1 MKRTTLLC
9 AVLFLAFPLFAQ
21 EAAREAAEPPAEGGD
36 VRSDYRLG
44 EDGKIRQRIAWSRA
58 NAYFYEIEIE
68 KIGPGAAWQPELKE
82 RTEQNFLEVS
92 LTPGMYRYRILSYNV
107 LGRVGAVSEW
117 AGIRVFAA
125 KQPAAESYSPAGYF
139 FDSPAQEFT
148 LTLTGR
154 DLAEEAQVRL
164 VPQTGGAGIAPSS
177 LTYRVDETALRAV
190 FPAEA
195 LVLGAYDI
203 VITNPGGLEQRL
215 EGFFADFRRPLDIS
229 VSLAYAPL
237 APLYGYFFDIY
248 DAPFYPLG
256 LYARARVVPLKR
268 LWGWIGFELGFH
280 YAGLKTQ
287 DAAYGLS
294 GGIPAVYA
302 DALYQKWNR
311 NCTLALNL
319 RLGGGLVLVSNI
331 QFSHRDGSRSER
343 AGTARFA
350 VNAGT
355 SVQWFMR
362 ENIFVEAGAE
372 YVHLFSP
379 WSPAPGFIVAALAL
393 GTRF

>member
-1 MKRTTLLC
+1 MKRSAFLLT
-9 AVLFLAFPLFAQ
+9 ALFLAFPLFAQ
-21 EAAREAAEPPAEGGD
+21 EAAPEAAEPPASGD

-44 EDGKIRQRIAWSRA
+44 EDGKIRQRIAWTRA

-68 KIGPGAAWQPELKE
+68 KIGPGAVWKLEQKE

-92 LTPGMYRYRILSYNV
+92 LTPGMYRYRVLNYNV
-107 LGRVGAVSEW
+107 LGRVGATSEW
-117 AGIRVFAA
+117 MGIRVFVA
-125 KQPAAESYSPAGYF
+125 KQPAAESYSPAGYY
-139 FDSPAQEFT
+139 FDFPAVEFT

-164 VPQTGGAGIAPSS
+164 VPQTKGAVIAPSS
-177 LTYRVDETALRAV
+177 LAYRADETSIAAV
-190 FPAEA
+190 FQAEA
-195 LVLGAYDI
+195 LIMGAYDI

-215 EGFFADFRRPLDIS
+215 EGFFADFRRPLDIT

-237 APLYGYFFDIY
+237 FPLSGYFFDIY

-256 LYARARVVPLKR
+256 LYGRVSLVPLKR

-280 YAGLKTQ
+280 YADLKTQ

-302 DALYQKWNR
+302 DALFQKWNR
-311 NCTLALNL
+311 NYTLALNL
-319 RLGGGLVLVSNI
+319 RLGGGFNFISNVE
-331 QFSHRDGSRSER
+331 FSHQDGSRSER
-343 AGTARFA
+343 ADAARFA
-350 VNAGT
+350 INSGA
-355 SVQWFMR
+355 SVQWFMWK
-362 ENIFVEAGAE
+362 NIFVEAGAE
-372 YVHLFSP
+372 YVQLFSAP
-379 WSPAPGFIVAALAL
+379 SPAPGFIIAALAL